1 MNLILKI
8 LFMDKKELLKIDNQI
23 CFKLYTSSRFI
34 IQLYTPLLGELDLTY
49 LQYLVM
55 LVLWEYH
62 ELSVKQIG
70 EILYLDSG
78 TLTPLLKKLEKKN
91 LVIRSRNQDDE
102 RIVNISLTNKSK
114 ELKKN
119 ALTIPEKILCKS
131 NMNIND
137 LLEIRELLDKLIKL
151 NKA

>member
-1 MNLILKI
+1 
-8 LFMDKKELLKIDNQI
+8 MDKKELLKIDNQI

-34 IQLYTPLLGELDLTY
+34 IQLYTPLLDELDLTY